1 MNKTITIEHPHVYG
15 EKVVNEITSN
25 IKSIIY
31 DTFLYTADEDY
42 LQARFLALHG
52 QQRLFYWSA
61 CQCIEKYLK
70 AILLLSGESVKDSS
84 HDICHLFQKAIGADE
99 SLKSRSLN
107 PPIELKELEL
117 DWGSK
122 KIGALISLI
131 NTHGDADNRYDYIG
145 IDCDSSV
152 LIKLDQLVKLLRAK
166 ITCANIFQ
174 YKKIDNQLLKHFYN
188 YNYCFAPKDFLHGDI
203 YQLIKVFRLTNTSMD
218 RAVNGRYGYE
228 DVYKNWLS
236 KNIKIDLKNKKF
248 KND

>member
-1 MNKTITIEHPHVYG
+1 MNNKITIEHSHVYG
-15 EKVVNEITSN
+15 EKAVVEITSN

-70 AILLLSGESVKDSS
+70 AILLLSGESVKDPS
-84 HDICHLFQKAIGADE
+84 HDICNLFQKAIGVDE
-99 SLKSRSLN
+99 SLRNRSLN

-117 DWGSK
+117 DWGSQ
-122 KIGALISLI
+122 KIGAIISLI

-145 IDCDSSV
+145 IDCEPSV
-152 LIKLDQLVKLLRAK
+152 LIKLDQVVELLRAK
-166 ITCANIFQ
+166 ITRANIFQ
-174 YKKIDNQLLKHFYN
+174 FKKIDNQLLKHFHN

-203 YQLIKVFRLTNTSMD
+203 YHLIKVFRLTQSSLDT
-218 RAVNGRYGYE
+218 AVNGGYSYE
-228 DVYKNWLS
+228 HVYKSWLS
-236 KNIKIDLKNKKF
+236 KNIKINLENKKF

>member
-1 MNKTITIEHPHVYG
+1 MNNKITIEHSHVYG
-15 EKVVNEITSN
+15 EKAVVEITSN

-31 DTFLYTADEDY
+31 DIFLYTADEDY

-84 HDICHLFQKAIGADE
+84 HDICNLFQKAIGVDE
-99 SLKSRSLN
+99 SLRNRSLN

-117 DWGSK
+117 DWGSQ

-145 IDCDSSV
+145 IDCEPSV
-152 LIKLDQLVKLLRAK
+152 LIKLDQVVKLLRAK

-174 YKKIDNQLLKHFYN
+174 YKKIDNQLLKHFHN

-203 YQLIKVFRLTNTSMD
+203 YHLMKVFRSTKSSLD
-218 RAVNGRYGYE
+218 IAVNGGYSYRH
-228 DVYKNWLS
+228 VYESWLI

-248 KND
+248 KK

>member
-1 MNKTITIEHPHVYG
+1 MNNKITIEHSHAYG
-15 EKVVNEITSN
+15 EEAVNGITSN
-25 IKSIIY
+25 IKYIIY

-52 QQRLFYWSA
+52 QQRSFYWSA

-70 AILLLSGESVKDSS
+70 AILLLSGESVKNFS
-84 HDICHLFQKAIGADE
+84 HDISNLFQKAIGADE
-99 SLKSRSLN
+99 SLRSMSLN

-145 IDCDSSV
+145 IDCEPSV

-166 ITCANIFQ
+166 VTCANIFQ
-174 YKKIDNQLLKHFYN
+174 HKKIDSQLLKHFHN
-188 YNYCFAPKDFLHGDI
+188 YNYCFAPKDFLHDDVHH
-203 YQLIKVFRLTNTSMD
+203 LMKVFRLTQSSLD
-218 RAVNGRYGYE
+218 IAVNGGYSHE
-228 DVYKNWLS
+228 HAYKNWLS
-236 KNIKIDLKNKKF
+236 KNIRIDLNKKKF